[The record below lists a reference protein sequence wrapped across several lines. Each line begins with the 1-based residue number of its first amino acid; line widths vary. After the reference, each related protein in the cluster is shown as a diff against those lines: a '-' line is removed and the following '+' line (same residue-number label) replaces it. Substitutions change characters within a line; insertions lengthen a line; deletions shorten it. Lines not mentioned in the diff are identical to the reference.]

1 MKDFHTKFTRR
12 RTLRAISER
21 QRVTLDVIQRWEV
34 QHIEIQDTTPV
45 TGVLYLDGMT
55 SPVIDIADPAQVR
68 EQLLDMTEQ
77 KCHVYL
83 GGIQTMHYRTFEDKI
98 GLPGMLGTVV
108 GDVKPFCGS
117 RKIGLPGML
126 GTVVGDMKPFCGRQE
141 GCVTV
146 FGRQEGCVTA
156 SGMCRLG
163 VESYGLEGL
172 TSTEV

>member
-1 MKDFHTKFTRR
+1 MQGALVPVKDFWHRNFVSSA
-12 RTLRAISER
+12 LR
-21 QRVTLDVIQRWEV
+21 
-34 QHIEIQDTTPV
+34 
-45 TGVLYLDGMT
+45 
-55 SPVIDIADPAQVR
+55 VR

-83 GGIQTMHYRTFEDKI
+83 GGIQTMHYRTFEDKIGLPGMLGTVVGDVKPFCGSRKI

-163 VESYGLEGL
+163 VESYGLESL

>member
-1 MKDFHTKFTRR
+1 MQGALVPVKDFWHRNFVSSA
-12 RTLRAISER
+12 LR
-21 QRVTLDVIQRWEV
+21 
-34 QHIEIQDTTPV
+34 
-45 TGVLYLDGMT
+45 
-55 SPVIDIADPAQVR
+55 VR

-163 VESYGLEGL
+163 VESYGLESL

>member
-126 GTVVGDMKPFCGRQE
+126 GTVVGDMKHFCGRKAFRLLRNE
-141 GCVTV
+141 PRI
-146 FGRQEGCVTA
+146 FRETA
-156 SGMCRLG
+156 SNSMLNAKTYTY
-163 VESYGLEGL
+163 VL
-172 TSTEV
+172 